1 MTDEAGD
8 RENIVL
14 VTIDSLRA
22 DHCGF
27 AGYDR
32 ETTPTLDRLAD
43 EGLSF
48 ERAVAPGPATPESM
62 PVMFTGEQP
71 VERGGHGIGGDGR
84 QSALAARRERIR
96 AHMRAR
102 ETLAERLSKLGYR
115 TAAFTPNPFTSR
127 HFGFDAGFDRFEDF
141 MGDSRATGSLYERV
155 FEGFLD
161 GDGAS
166 SLARVLLNFW
176 QREEVFKPWETYY
189 DEAVSWAD
197 DAAESDEPYLLW
209 LFLMDAHNP
218 YMAGEQFRTQSRW
231 QSFHANYRFWRES
244 HDTPF
249 DPAVHD
255 RLVTAYDDSIRY
267 ADACLARLREELDAT
282 LVVTGDHGEAF
293 GEHGTY
299 GHEPHLYD
307 ENVRVPLVVAGDE
320 QASASVERPVSL
332 AALPDLLT
340 RLATGDDP
348 RDCAASWA
356 FSETTQG
363 GRTAVRGRDW
373 SYLAEH
379 ATGSRRLDADS
390 RPTEG
395 DSAGGDPAGELY
407 VGDEETEA
415 DHPEL
420 REVGERLVAHRAET
434 RAERQ
439 RVADAASDLAGGG
452 RL

>member
-1 MTDEAGD
+1 M
-8 RENIVL
+8 
-14 VTIDSLRA
+14 
-22 DHCGF
+22 
-27 AGYDR
+27 
-32 ETTPTLDRLAD
+32 
-43 EGLSF
+43 
-48 ERAVAPGPATPESM
+48 
-62 PVMFTGEQP
+62 
-71 VERGGHGIGGDGR
+71 GGDGR

-96 AHMRAR
+96 AHMQAR
-102 ETLAERLSKLGYR
+102 ETLAERMSALGYR

-141 MGDSRATGSLYERV
+141 MGDSRATGNLYERV

-189 DEAVSWAD
+189 DEAVSWAS
-197 DAAESDEPYLLW
+197 DAAESDEPYFLW

-218 YMAGEQFRTQSRW
+218 YMAGDQYRTQSRW
-231 QSFHANYRFWRES
+231 RSFHANYRFWRES

-255 RLVTAYDDSIRY
+255 PLVTAYDDSIRY
-267 ADACLARLREELDAT
+267 ADACLAGLREDLDDAT

-307 ENVRVPLVVAGDE
+307 ENVHVPLVVAGDE

-332 AALPDLLT
+332 AALPDLLA

-348 RDCAASWA
+348 RDCAADWA
-356 FSETTQG
+356 FSETKQG
-363 GRTAVRGRDW
+363 DRTAVRGRNW
-373 SYLAEH
+373 SYLADRPAERNLD
-379 ATGSRRLDADS
+379 GS
-390 RPTEG
+390 
-395 DSAGGDPAGELY
+395 DPAGELY
-407 VGDEETEA
+407 VGDEEREA
-415 DHPEL
+415 DHAEL
-420 REVGERLVAHRAET
+420 REVGERLVERRTEA